1 MGRETVTIGI
11 DIGTSGAKGILLAAS
26 GAVLARATAA
36 YPLLT
41 PRPGWT
47 EQEPEAWWQA
57 TLVVLRSLAATC
69 SGHEVAGIGL
79 SGQMHGSVFLD
90 AAGDP
95 IRPALLWNDA
105 RTHAECDEIDRRLG
119 RERIIAITGNR
130 ASTGFQAPKL
140 LWLRANEPE
149 AAARLAKL
157 LLPKDFIRLRL
168 TGEHATD
175 AADASGTLFLDLRGR
190 RYSDDMLAALEVPAT
205 MLPQVYE
212 GPEVTGR
219 LTDVAA
225 ALTGLPA
232 GVPVVAG
239 GGDNACAAIGAGL
252 IEEGHG
258 VCSLGTSGTLFV
270 HSMTPR
276 IDPEGALNAFCD
288 AVPGGYHLMGVI
300 LAAGGSLGWY
310 RDKVVAAEA
319 DLLAANGLDPFAVLL
334 DQAAMVP
341 AGAEGLLFLPY
352 LAGERSPHMDPHAR
366 GAWIGLSLA
375 HDRRHMVRALDRGRG
390 VRLCRLPGAHARPRH
405 RAAERDAHRR
415 RCPRRAVAHHPRS
428 AATGAIGDGDGRR
441 RPRPG
446 RRDPGPGGQRRGAGP
461 RPCGR
466 RRGRCT
472 HRSVTAACGIG
483 DDLPRGSGALP
494 RALSGAE
501 GRRLLRL
508 VPGGPRACIW
518 RWWRGGSLPVRL
530 DRQIFLQRHVTPA
543 LGAPEHTVDAIEGA
557 LIALLGLVEALFRLD
572 AAQGQPII
580 LGGHRDQSASPPAR
594 PTCAGKPVQVGLLA
608 ANSRGRRTQPSRST
622 P

>member
-1 MGRETVTIGI
+1 MGRETVTIGV
-11 DIGTSGAKGILLAAS
+11 DIGTSGAKGVLLAAS

-57 TLVVLRSLAATC
+57 TLAVLRNLAATANA
-69 SGHEVAGIGL
+69 HELAGIGL

-105 RTHAECDEIDRRLG
+105 RTHDECDEIDRRLG
-119 RERIIAITGNR
+119 RERVIAITGNR

-175 AADASGTLFLDLRGR
+175 AADASGTLFLDLRRR
-190 RYSDDMLAALEVPAT
+190 RYSDEMLTALDAPESL
-205 MLPQVYE
+205 LPPVFE
-212 GPEVTGR
+212 GPEVTGH
-219 LTDVAA
+219 LTDGAA
-225 ALTGLPA
+225 TLTGLRA
-232 GVPVVAG
+232 GTPVVAG

-319 DLLAANGLDPFAVLL
+319 DLLAANGLDPFTVLL
-334 DQAAMVP
+334 DQAASVP
-341 AGAEGLLFLPY
+341 AGADGLLFLPY

-375 HDRRHMVRALDRGRG
+375 HDRRHMVRALIEGVGFAYADCLERMRALGIEPPSVMLTGGGARGELWRTILAAQLRVPLATG
-390 VRLCRLPGAHARPRH
+390 T
-405 RAAERDAHRR
+405 AAE
-415 RCPRRAVAHHPRS
+415 
-428 AATGAIGDGDGRR
+428 G
-441 RPRPG
+441 
-446 RRDPGPGGQRRGAGP
+446 
-461 RPCGR
+461 
-466 RRGRCT
+466 
-472 HRSVTAACGIG
+472 
-483 DDLPRGSGALP
+483 
-494 RALSGAE
+494 
-501 GRRLLRL
+501 
-508 VPGGPRACIW
+508 
-518 RWWRGGSLPVRL
+518 
-530 DRQIFLQRHVTPA
+530 PA
-543 LGAPEHTVDAIEGA
+543 LGAAILAQVGSGVTPD
-557 LIALLGLVEALFRLD
+557 LGRAV
-572 AAQGQPII
+572 AAAVAAP
-580 LGGHRDQSASPPAR
+580 SAASPPPAELVTIYR
-594 PTCAGKPVQVGLLA
+594 AAQSRYRALYPALKAAGA
-608 ANSRGRRTQPSRST
+608 FA
-622 P
+622 